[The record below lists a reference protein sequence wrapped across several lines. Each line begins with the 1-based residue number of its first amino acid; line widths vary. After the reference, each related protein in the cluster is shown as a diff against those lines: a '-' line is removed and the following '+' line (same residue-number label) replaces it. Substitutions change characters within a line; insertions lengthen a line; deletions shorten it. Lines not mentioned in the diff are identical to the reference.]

1 MGSVTSTNST
11 MIKIAVIAFALVATV
26 AARPDSFESREAFR
40 YRAPASSGSEESFE
54 SSEAKYNF
62 QWAVSDESLENH
74 YGHQEA
80 RDGYDTQ
87 GSYYVQLPDG
97 RLQKVTFH
105 VDGNNG
111 YVANVEYEGEA
122 QYPSAESGSFES
134 VEAYRPRYSAP
145 ESSEESVEAYRPRF
159 FAPESSEEYG
169 R

>member
-1 MGSVTSTNST
+1 MN
-11 MIKIAVIAFALVATV
+11 KIALIAFALVAIA
-26 AARPDSFESREAFR
+26 AARPDSFESRESYA
-40 YRAPASSGSEESFE
+40 YRAPSSESSEESYE

-62 QWAVSDESLENH
+62 QWAVSDESSENH

-80 RDGYDTQ
+80 RDGDDTQ

-105 VDGNNG
+105 VDGDNG

-122 QYPSAESGSFES
+122 QYASAESGSFES

-145 ESSEESVEAYRPRF
+145 DSS
-159 FAPESSEEYG
+159 SSEEYG
-169 R
+169 

>member
-1 MGSVTSTNST
+1 MECISNLLKVLFTFLEFTT
-11 MIKIAVIAFALVATV
+11 EPTDLILFQIAVIAFALVAIA
-26 AARPDSFESREAFR
+26 AARPDSFESRESYA
-40 YRAPASSGSEESFE
+40 YRAPSSESSEESYE

-62 QWAVSDESLENH
+62 QWAVSDESSENH

-80 RDGYDTQ
+80 RDGDDTQ

-105 VDGNNG
+105 VDGDDG

-122 QYPSAESGSFES
+122 SYPSGESGSSES
-134 VEAYRPRYSAP
+134 VEAYRPRYSVP
-145 ESSEESVEAYRPRF
+145 D
-159 FAPESSEEYG
+159 SSEEYG

>member
-1 MGSVTSTNST
+1 MGISNQNKPT
-11 MIKIAVIAFALVATV
+11 MNKIAVIAFALVAVV

-40 YRAPASSGSEESFE
+40 YRAPASSRSEESFE

-62 QWAVSDESLENH
+62 QWAVSDESSENH

-80 RDGYDTQ
+80 RDGDNTQ

-97 RLQKVTFH
+97 RLQKVTFY
-105 VDGNNG
+105 VNGDNG

-122 QYPSAESGSFES
+122 SYPSAESGSFES
-134 VEAYRPRYSAP
+134 AEAYRPRYTAP
-145 ESSEESVEAYRPRF
+145 V
-159 FAPESSEEYG
+159 SSEEYG

>member
-1 MGSVTSTNST
+1 MVMT
-11 MIKIAVIAFALVATV
+11 
-26 AARPDSFESREAFR
+26 P
-40 YRAPASSGSEESFE
+40 RAEESYE

-62 QWAVSDESLENH
+62 QWAVSDESSENH

-80 RDGYDTQ
+80 RDGDDTQ

-105 VDGNNG
+105 VDGDNG

-122 QYPSAESGSFES
+122 SYPSAESGSSES
-134 VEAYRPRYSAP
+134 VEAYRPRYA
-145 ESSEESVEAYRPRF
+145 
-159 FAPESSEEYG
+159 APESSEEYG

>member
-1 MGSVTSTNST
+1 MGISTVNRTPST
-11 MIKIAVIAFALVATV
+11 MNKIAVIAFAFVATV
-26 AARPDSFESREAFR
+26 AARPDSFESREAYR
-40 YRAPASSGSEESFE
+40 YTAPASASSEESYE

-62 QWAVSDESLENH
+62 QWAVSDESSENH

-80 RDGYDTQ
+80 RDGDNTQ

-122 QYPSAESGSFES
+122 QYPSAESRSFES

-145 ESSEESVEAYRPRF
+145 ESSEE
-159 FAPESSEEYG
+159 YG